1 MSETIVRRR
10 AAWQALKMGPLWQP
24 LASALPGACWPAD
37 HDEDMPTDTPA
48 PAMQPHVQQAP
59 ATHAQAQ
66 ETREAPAAHA
76 AHAPAEALSPS
87 REAHHG
93 ATARP
98 PLAERADEGFAADWG
113 DDSPPPWL
121 DADPDGHAGM
131 DDTVAAE
138 NGGSDTTE
146 PRTPAGERPADDAM
160 LRAATGRQDEVQPL
174 SHVQR
179 WQMLREEVA
188 GCQRCPLAKTRQ
200 NTVFG
205 RGQPE
210 QARWLL
216 IGEAPGAEED
226 RQGEAFVGQAGK
238 LLDAMLRAAGIDPG
252 ADVFIA
258 NVLKCRPPGNRN
270 PEPAEVAECEG
281 FLHEQIRLTNPDC
294 ILLLGR
300 FSAQSVLNSDLAI
313 SRLRNKVHR
322 ITLDGRDIP
331 VIVTFHPAYLLRNP
345 ADKLKSWEDL
355 CLAQTVFSPAA
366 GGTQTH

>member
-24 LASALPGACWPAD
+24 LASALPGARWPAS
-37 HDEDMPTDTPA
+37 HDEDTPTDTPA
-48 PAMQPHVQQAP
+48 PAMQSHAQEAL

-66 ETREAPAAHA
+66 KTREAPAVHA
-76 AHAPAEALSPS
+76 AHASAETLSQP

-93 ATARP
+93 AVARP
-98 PLAERADEGFAADWG
+98 PLTERTHEGFAADWG

-121 DADPDGHAGM
+121 DADPDTHPGM
-131 DDTVAAE
+131 DGTVAAG
-138 NGGSDTTE
+138 NGDSGSTALQ
-146 PRTPAGERPADDAM
+146 TPANERPSDDAW
-160 LRAATGRQDEVQPL
+160 LRPATGRQDEVQPL
-174 SHVQR
+174 SHLQR

-188 GCQRCPLAKTRQ
+188 GCQRCPLARTRQ

-205 RGQPE
+205 RGQPR

-252 ADVFIA
+252 SDVFIA

-281 FLHEQIRLTNPDC
+281 FLHEQIRLANPDC

-300 FSAQSVLNSDLAI
+300 FAAQSVLNSDLAI

-345 ADKLKSWEDL
+345 ADKLRSWEDL

-366 GGTQTH
+366 GAAPAH